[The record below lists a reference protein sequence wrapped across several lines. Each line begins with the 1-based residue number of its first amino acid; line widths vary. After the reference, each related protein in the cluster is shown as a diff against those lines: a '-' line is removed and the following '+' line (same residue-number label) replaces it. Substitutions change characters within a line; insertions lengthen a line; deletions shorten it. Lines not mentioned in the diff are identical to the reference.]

1 MRRLSTLDAT
11 LSDMLRNLNRFSVG
25 FEPTF
30 RLLDRMSRAGE
41 PSSGYPPYNL
51 EMISNGDEENHRY
64 RLTLAVAG
72 FTADQLEI
80 TLQDGVLTI
89 EGQTKTEENRNY
101 LHKGIAGRNF
111 QQSFYV
117 NPMIKITG
125 STLDSGMLTVDF
137 EYEVPENLKPRRIA
151 IKSTNSMA
159 IGAPVST

>member
-1 MRRLSTLDAT
+1 
-11 LSDMLRNLNRFSVG
+11 MLRNLNRLSVG

-30 RLLDRMSRAGE
+30 KLLDRMSRSGDL
-41 PSSGYPPYNL
+41 SSGYPPYNL
-51 EMISNGDEENHRY
+51 EMISDGDDENHLY

-72 FTADQLEI
+72 FTADRLEI

-89 EGQTKTEENRNY
+89 QGQAKAEENRNY

-125 STLDSGMLTVDF
+125 STLDNGMLTVDF
-137 EYEVPENLKPRRIA
+137 EYEVPERLKPRRIA
-151 IKSTNSMA
+151 INTTNSMA
-159 IGAPVST
+159 IEPPVST